1 MTLRLTVRRDD
12 WMRHVSDMS
21 LQFGELVPVVK
32 GNGYGFSR
40 QVLVHH
46 AIGMSRQIAVGTVYE
61 ATDVPSTH
69 DAVVLTPIVTPH
81 SPIPTNAILSVGSGA
96 HVDALVASGFSG
108 RVLIKLRSSMMRFG
122 ATHDEIP
129 GLATKVR
136 DAGLEHVGW
145 SIHPPLPQDHLD
157 HAPEV
162 GATISQLPDS
172 LPIYVS
178 HLAAHS
184 LAQLRSAHPG
194 RKIVMRSGTH
204 LWLGDK
210 SMVELSADVLDVH
223 ESVSGSAGYRLNP
236 LPEGGSIVVIG
247 AGTAHGVNVVGNEQS
262 PFHFQRRRLTLL
274 EAPHMHSSMVVV
286 PRGEVA
292 PRVGDFVDVQQPMT
306 RVTVD
311 TINWV

>member
-1 MTLRLTVRRDD
+1 
-12 WMRHVSDMS
+12 MRHVSDTA

-81 SPIPTNAILSVGSGA
+81 SPIPTNAILSVGTMA

-122 ATHDEIP
+122 ATRDEVP
-129 GLATKVR
+129 TLARTIR
-136 DAGLEHVGW
+136 EAGLEHVGW

-162 GATISQLPDS
+162 GAAISQLPDS

-223 ESVSGSAGYRLNP
+223 EGVSGSAGYRLNP

-292 PRVGDFVDVQQPMT
+292 PRRGDFVDVQQPMT

-311 TINWV
+311 TIDWV

>member
-12 WMRHVSDMS
+12 WLRHVSDTAH
-21 LQFGELVPVVK
+21 QFGDLVPVIK

-40 QVLVHH
+40 EVLVHH
-46 AIGMSRQIAVGTVYE
+46 AIGMARQIAVGTVYE

-69 DAVVLTPIVTPH
+69 DALVLTPIVTPH
-81 SPIPTNAILSVGSGA
+81 SPIPGNAILSVGSA
-96 HVDALVASGFSG
+96 VHVDALVASGFSG

-122 ATHDEIP
+122 ATRDELP
-129 GLATKVR
+129 ALEMKVR
-136 DAGLEHVGW
+136 DAGLEQVGW
-145 SIHPPLPQDHLD
+145 SIHPPLPQEHLD

-162 GATISQLPDS
+162 GAAISHLRDS

-178 HLAAHS
+178 HLAAQS

-194 RKIVMRSGTH
+194 RRIVVRSGTR

-223 ESVSGSAGYRLNP
+223 EGVSGSAGYRLNP
-236 LPEGGSIVVIG
+236 LPEGGSIVVVG
-247 AGTAHGVNVVGNEQS
+247 AGTAHGVNVLGSEQS

-274 EAPHMHSSMVVV
+274 EAPHMHSSMVIV
-286 PRGEVA
+286 PRGESA

-306 RVTVD
+306 RVCVD
-311 TINWV
+311 TIDWV

>member
-12 WMRHVSDMS
+12 WMRHVSDTA

-81 SPIPTNAILSVGSGA
+81 SPIPANAILSVGTAA

-122 ATHDEIP
+122 ATRDEVP
-129 GLATKVR
+129 TLARTIR
-136 DAGLEHVGW
+136 EAGLEHVGW

-162 GATISQLPDS
+162 GAAISQLPDS

-178 HLAAHS
+178 HLSAHS

-223 ESVSGSAGYRLNP
+223 EGVSGSAGYRLNP

-247 AGTAHGVNVVGNEQS
+247 AGTAHGVNVLGNEQS

-292 PRVGDFVDVQQPMT
+292 PRRGDFVDVQQPMT

-311 TINWV
+311 TIDWV

>member
-12 WMRHVSDMS
+12 WMRHVSDTV
-21 LQFGELVPVVK
+21 LQFGEIVPVIK

-46 AIGMSRQIAVGTVYE
+46 ATGMSRQIAVGTVFE
-61 ATDVPSTH
+61 ASEVPNTH

-81 SPIPTNAILSVGSGA
+81 SPIPTNAILSVGSPA
-96 HVDALVASGFSG
+96 HVDALVASGFSS

-122 ATHDEIP
+122 ATREEIP
-129 GLATKVR
+129 ALVRKVR

-145 SIHPPLPQDHLD
+145 SIHPPLPQENLD

-162 GATISQLPDS
+162 GAAISHLPDS

-210 SMVELSADVLDVH
+210 SMVELAADVLDVH
-223 ESVSGSAGYRLNP
+223 EGVSGSAGYRLNP

-262 PFHFQRRRLTLL
+262 PFHFQRRRLSLL

-286 PRGEVA
+286 PRGEGA
-292 PRVGDFVDVQQPMT
+292 PSVGDFVDVQQPMT

-311 TINWV
+311 TIDWV